1 MSGGARLS
9 ILTAV
14 ALVAATLSGC
24 AAPAPVPADDTQ
36 PEATAV
42 SDLNGEWQLT
52 KASDADGALAVNGIP
67 VTLVIADDS
76 ASGQAP
82 CNSYT
87 GEVDIDGDSVEFG
100 TIAQTLMACTDDAR
114 TELETRYLAALEEVS
129 GSTLTDETLTLTG
142 DSVTLHFTLLPKK
155 SITR

>member
-1 MSGGARLS
+1 VTGGARLS
-9 ILTAV
+9 ILAAV
-14 ALVAATLSGC
+14 ALVAGTLAGC
-24 AAPAPVPADDTQ
+24 AAPADNTQ

-87 GEVDIDGDSVEFG
+87 GGVDIDGDSVEFG

-129 GSTLTDETLTLTG
+129 GSTLSGDTLTLTG
-142 DSVTLHFTLLPKK
+142 DSVTLQFTLLPKK

>member
-1 MSGGARLS
+1 VTASARLT
-9 ILTAV
+9 ILA
-14 ALVAATLSGC
+14 ALAIVVGALAGC
-24 AAPAPVPADDTQ
+24 AAPADDTE

-82 CNSYT
+82 CNTYT
-87 GEVDIDGDSVEFG
+87 GEVEIDGDTVAFG
-100 TIAQTLMACTDDAR
+100 AIAQTLMACTDDAR
-114 TELETRYLAALEEVS
+114 TELETRYLAALEEVG
-129 GSTLTDETLTLTG
+129 GSRLDGETLTLMG
-142 DSVTLHFTLLPKK
+142 DTVTLQFTLLPKK

>member
-1 MSGGARLS
+1 MSGRSRLA
-9 ILTAV
+9 ILAAV
-14 ALVAATLSGC
+14 TLVAGALAGC
-24 AAPAPVPADDTQ
+24 AAPADDAE

-52 KASDADGALAVNGIP
+52 KASDAAGALTGNGTP

-87 GEVDIDGDSVEFG
+87 GAVEIDGESVAFG

-129 GSTLTDETLTLTG
+129 GSTVTGDTLTLTG
-142 DSVTLHFTLLPKK
+142 DTVTMQFVLLPKK

>member
-1 MSGGARLS
+1 MSGRSRLA
-9 ILTAV
+9 ILAAV
-14 ALVAATLSGC
+14 TLVAGALAGC
-24 AAPAPVPADDTQ
+24 AAPADNAE

-52 KASDADGALAVNGIP
+52 KASDADGALTVNGTP

-87 GEVDIDGDSVEFG
+87 GAVEIDGDSVSFG

-114 TELETRYLAALEEVS
+114 AELEARYLAALEQVS
-129 GSTLTDETLTLTG
+129 GSTLADDTLTLTG
-142 DSVTLHFTLLPKK
+142 DSVTLQFTLLPKK

>member
-1 MSGGARLS
+1 VSGAARLS
-9 ILTAV
+9 ILAAV
-14 ALVAATLSGC
+14 ALVAGTLSGC
-24 AAPAPVPADDTQ
+24 AAPADNTQ

-52 KASDADGALAVNGIP
+52 KASDADGALAVNGVP

-114 TELETRYLAALEEVS
+114 TELETRYLAALDEVS
-129 GSTLTDETLTLTG
+129 GSTLTGDTLTLTG
-142 DSVTLHFTLLPKK
+142 DSVTLQFTLLPKK

>member
-1 MSGGARLS
+1 MSGGRRLS
-9 ILTAV
+9 ILAAV

-24 AAPAPVPADDTQ
+24 AAPADDTQ

-52 KASDADGALAVNGIP
+52 KASDADGAFAVNGIP

-100 TIAQTLMACTDDAR
+100 TIAQTLMACTDDTR
-114 TELETRYLAALEEVS
+114 TELETRYLAALEQVS
-129 GSTLTDETLTLTG
+129 GSTLADDTLTLTG
-142 DSVTLHFTLLPKK
+142 DSVTLQFTLLPKK

>member
-1 MSGGARLS
+1 VSGGARSS
-9 ILTAV
+9 ILAAV

-24 AAPAPVPADDTQ
+24 AAPAPADNTQ

-67 VTLVIADDS
+67 VTLAIADDS

-142 DSVTLHFTLLPKK
+142 DSVTLQFTLLPKK

>member
-1 MSGGARLS
+1 MSGRSRLA
-9 ILTAV
+9 ILAAV
-14 ALVAATLSGC
+14 TLVAGALAGC
-24 AAPAPVPADDTQ
+24 AAPADNAE

-142 DSVTLHFTLLPKK
+142 DSVTLQFTLLPKK

>member
-1 MSGGARLS
+1 MSGRSRLA
-9 ILTAV
+9 ILAAV
-14 ALVAATLSGC
+14 TLVAGALAGC
-24 AAPAPVPADDTQ
+24 AAPADNAE

-52 KASDADGALAVNGIP
+52 KASDADGALTVNGTP

-87 GEVDIDGDSVEFG
+87 GAVEIDGDSVSFG

-114 TELETRYLAALEEVS
+114 TELEARYLAALEEVS
-129 GSTLTDETLTLTG
+129 GSTLTGDTLTLTG
-142 DSVTLHFTLLPKK
+142 DTVTMQFVLLPKK

>member
-1 MSGGARLS
+1 VTGRARVT
-9 ILTAV
+9 ILAAV
-14 ALVAATLSGC
+14 ALLAGTLAGC
-24 AAPAPVPADDTQ
+24 AAPADDAE

-52 KASDADGALAVNGIP
+52 KASDADGTLAVNGIP

-82 CNSYT
+82 CNTYT
-87 GEVDIDGDSVEFG
+87 GEVEIDGDTVAFG
-100 TIAQTLMACTDDAR
+100 TIAQTLIACTDDSR
-114 TELETRYLAALEEVS
+114 NELESRYLAALEEVS
-129 GSTLTDETLTLTG
+129 GSTLGDDTLTLTG
-142 DSVTLHFTLLPKK
+142 EAVTLQFTLLPKK